1 VEIIGVKKVKGG
13 KLLKVLVIEEG
24 GTIKEAK
31 ISGDF
36 FVYPEEAIDEIEGC
50 LKGADISRVREVLR
64 DFAKRRTVRTVGFT
78 LEDIAEIIEG
88 RGGRAQ
94 L

>member
-1 VEIIGVKKVKGG
+1 MEIIGVKKVKGG

-24 GTIKEAK
+24 GVIKEAK

-36 FVYPEEAIDEIEGC
+36 FVHPEEAIDEIEAC
-50 LKGADISRVREVLR
+50 LKGADMSRVREVLR

-78 LEDIAEIIEG
+78 LDDITEVIEG
-88 RGGRAQ
+88 RGKFA
-94 L
+94 

>member
-1 VEIIGVKKVKGG
+1 MEIVGVKKVKGG

-36 FVYPEEAIDEIEGC
+36 FVHPEEAIDEIEGC
-50 LKGADISRVREVLR
+50 LKGVEISKVREVLR

-78 LEDIAEIIEG
+78 LDDIAEILEE
-88 RGGRAQ
+88 RGERA
-94 L
+94 